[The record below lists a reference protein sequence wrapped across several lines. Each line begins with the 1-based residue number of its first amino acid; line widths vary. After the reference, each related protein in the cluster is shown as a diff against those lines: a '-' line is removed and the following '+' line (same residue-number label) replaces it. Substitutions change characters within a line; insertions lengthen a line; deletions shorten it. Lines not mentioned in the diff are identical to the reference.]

1 MPETNETNEA
11 QSPFCDPPETPVSDA
26 KTAGSPIAELSM
38 NGNGAPAE
46 LPKYIPEGHPARTLV
61 LCFDG
66 TGDQ

>member
-1 MPETNETNEA
+1 MSQIEPSTSESSNGL
-11 QSPFCDPPETPVSDA
+11 QSPFSDPSSEAAT
-26 KTAGSPIAELSM
+26 SPATEYSEAAA
-38 NGNGAPAE
+38 GAPD